1 VERAKLAAALERVAT
16 GCRAAAVAFS
26 DGERFSVNWSALPW
40 KKLGLVGA
48 GGAFAAIAAV
58 IPEPVT
64 VFGIHLQHVL
74 MVAAGILA
82 GWAKRA
88 PGDIKAE

>member
-1 VERAKLAAALERVAT
+1 M
-16 GCRAAAVAFS
+16 
-26 DGERFSVNWSALPW
+26 NWPALPW
-40 KKLGLVGA
+40 RKIGLVGA

-58 IPEPVT
+58 IPDTLT
-64 VFGIHLQHVL
+64 VAGIHVQHVL
-74 MVAAGILA
+74 MVAAGIMA